1 MALSLS
7 EIHNKEFS
15 IKFRGYNEDEVNDFL
30 DLIERDYEFFINRI
44 RELEDKN
51 VELARVVE
59 SYMELEKSLDN
70 TPETYEE
77 KPDNM
82 ILQAE
87 KEYELIIKESE
98 KNADRIVNEA
108 LLKQKNI
115 YYEIEDMKRSASAF
129 RTRFRSLL
137 QAELEILDRY
147 NWDVPETE

>member
-1 MALSLS
+1 MALTLS
-7 EIHNKEFS
+7 DIHNKEFS
-15 IKFRGYNEDEVNDFL
+15 IKFRGYNEEEVNDFL
-30 DLIERDYEFFINRI
+30 DLIERDYEFFLNRI

-59 SYMELEKSLDN
+59 SYMGLEKSVDN
-70 TPETYEE
+70 SPDKYEE
-77 KPDNM
+77 QPDNVR
-82 ILQAE
+82 LQAE

-147 NWDVPETE
+147 SWDDHEKE